1 MENTQVVLLNADYS
15 PLGLIS
21 WKKALKMVAKKKVEV
36 IKFTEKVIGVAE
48 KTIKIFLPK
57 VIRLVKMIR
66 QIYKTKVP
74 FNKKNVYTR
83 DGFKCAYCGATG
95 VKLSLDHIVP
105 QSKGGKTTYENVV
118 TSCIPCNNKKDNK
131 SCEEARMFPKV
142 KAYEPTINE
151 FIRIQVRRLGV
162 EKLLKD
168 LGIL

>member
-15 PLGLIS
+15 PLGLIT
-21 WKKALKMVAKKKVEV
+21 WKKAQKLIEKGKVDV
-36 IKFTEKVIGVAE
+36 VKFTDIVIGVVD
-48 KTIKIFLPK
+48 KTIKRYLPK

-74 FNKKNVYTR
+74 LNKKNVYTR

-95 VKLSLDHIVP
+95 VKLSWDHIIP
-105 QSKGGKTTYENVV
+105 QSKGGKTTYENLV
-118 TSCIPCNNKKDNK
+118 TACIPCNNKKDNK
-131 SCEEARMFPKV
+131 SCEEVRMYPKV

-151 FIRIQVRRLGV
+151 FIRIQVRKLGV

-168 LGIL
+168 LGIF